1 VNICLLTP
9 AVIGAV
15 GDGLN
20 PPARRPTARA
30 TPEAGPGRATRPSAG
45 MRRDARAQHQDLGAR
60 LEYIDGSLRGVLHG
74 PLGER

>member
-1 VNICLLTP
+1 MNICLPTP

-20 PPARRPTARA
+20 PPARRPAARA

-45 MRRDARAQHQDLGAR
+45 MRRDARVQHQDLGAR
-60 LEYIDGSLRGVLHG
+60 LEYIDGTLRGVLHR
-74 PLGER
+74 PLGGR